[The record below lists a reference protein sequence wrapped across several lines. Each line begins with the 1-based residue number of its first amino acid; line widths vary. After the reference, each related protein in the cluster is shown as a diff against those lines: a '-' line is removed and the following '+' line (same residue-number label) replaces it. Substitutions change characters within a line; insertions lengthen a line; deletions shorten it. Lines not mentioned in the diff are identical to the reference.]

1 MPYKYICYDE
11 DYKPL
16 KITVD
21 GEKITLEAN
30 APVKGV
36 VLDVAGE
43 DAKWSD
49 QCLVSPSSSSLFDSD
64 LTSSA
69 DSLVNA
75 RFNRISCPETSKSS
89 QPSG

>member
-1 MPYKYICYDE
+1 MPYKYICYPD

-16 KITVD
+16 KITVE

-43 DAKWSD
+43 DDAKWSD
-49 QCLVSPSSSSLFDSD
+49 QCLVGSLSPSHPL
-64 LTSSA
+64 SSA
-69 DSLVNA
+69 EFFQKW
-75 RFNRISCPETSKSS
+75 FNLIRISCPETFKSS
-89 QPSG
+89 RLLD